1 MNSAMLDDTD
11 EELFLFIASYPFS
24 GVLSLPT
31 TEPLIDVLPVI
42 GLVLLLP
49 LLEVGLGKDD
59 LRLALDLMKDGC
71 LLLEDGRPNV
81 FEGQRHLA

>member
-42 GLVLLLP
+42 MVAGVSP
-49 LLEVGLGKDD
+49 ISTG
-59 LRLALDLMKDGC
+59 
-71 LLLEDGRPNV
+71 
-81 FEGQRHLA
+81 